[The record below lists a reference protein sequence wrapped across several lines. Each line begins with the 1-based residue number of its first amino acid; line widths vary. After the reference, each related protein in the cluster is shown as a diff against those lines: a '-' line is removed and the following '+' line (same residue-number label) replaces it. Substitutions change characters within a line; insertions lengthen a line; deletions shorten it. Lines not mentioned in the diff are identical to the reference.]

1 MSGLIYGGVRAL
13 GYGVKAYNHYRQNQ
27 LFYNTVGA
35 GAGYAVDAF
44 RKDMKRKNSI
54 VFKDRSK
61 KRKQDYSLK
70 SKKKYGGGN
79 NVVTQQRDVRSR
91 GRKRMSKKGRKWKQF
106 VRKVDKAVNYSDELC
121 TFVENSNALF
131 TSNFNPGRN
140 VQNPFATSVTGDAA
154 DMRLG
159 VYVGGNSGVKRMMN
173 DIRVQVDNITSTLF
187 TAKQLGNAQFINF
200 WIKACNISFGL
211 ENTSGAITPADGQQI
226 FVDVYECV
234 SNQTMDTANASYLG
248 AQTAWNNC
256 LLNSVNPGG
265 ATGAAA
271 PGFTKN
277 TASTAGVTP
286 YNAPDFGKYWKIT
299 KSTRLTLNNG
309 ARMNYTASGYRGF
322 VKGPE
327 LLGSQQVEKKKVKD
341 FIIVVNPTFNN
352 PTLTG
357 TTRLCNVQW
366 SKTYY
371 IGTNLPGRDAPIS
384 GTYTYV

>member
-1 MSGLIYGGVRAL
+1 MAAQLAYYGGRAVRL
-13 GYGVKAYNHYRQNQ
+13 GLQGYTHYKKYQPLYDTGAAIGSAAY
-27 LFYNTVGA
+27 A
-35 GAGYAVDAF
+35 G
-44 RKDMKRKNSI
+44 MKRKASA
-54 VFKDRSK
+54 SK
-61 KRKQDYSLK
+61 KNRA
-70 SKKKYGGGN
+70 SKKARYAPKRKFGGGNN
-79 NVVTQQRDVRSR
+79 NVVTQQHDVRN
-91 GRKRMSKKGRKWKQF
+91 RKRKGISKKGRKWKSF
-106 VRKVDKAVNYSDELC
+106 VKRVEKAVNYSDELC

-140 VQNPFATSVTGDAA
+140 VQNPFPTSIIGDAS

-173 DIRVQVDNITSTLF
+173 DIRVQADGVTSTLF
-187 TAKQLGNAQFINF
+187 IAKQLGNAQFINF
-200 WIKACNISFGL
+200 WIKACNISIGL
-211 ENTSGAITPADGQQI
+211 ENTSGAITAADGQQI
-226 FVDVYECV
+226 FIDIYECI
-234 SNQTMDTANASYLG
+234 SNQTMDTANAPYLG

-265 ATGAAA
+265 STGSVGASI
-271 PGFTKN
+271 PGFVKN

-299 KSTRLTLNNG
+299 KSTRITLNNG

-327 LLGSQQVEKKKVKD
+327 LLGTQQVEKKKVKD

-352 PTLTG
+352 PTLTA
-357 TTRLCNVQW
+357 TTRLCNIQW
-366 SKTYY
+366 SKSYY